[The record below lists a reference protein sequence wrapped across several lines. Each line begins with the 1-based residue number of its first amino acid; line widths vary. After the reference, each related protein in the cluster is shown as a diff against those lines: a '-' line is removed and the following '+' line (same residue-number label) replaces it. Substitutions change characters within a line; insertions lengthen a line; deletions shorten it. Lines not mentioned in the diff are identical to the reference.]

1 MLSPRLWRRLFR
13 PNPGGLVATAAG
25 DRRRVRD
32 VADKDDLPAAVRH
45 PDGGDR
51 HRGSYPTPL
60 MSRGDGESSGR
71 FLRAALG
78 TDRKVV
84 NGNPQAFAALYETS
98 LVFITAG

>member
-13 PNPGGLVATAAG
+13 PNLGSFLTAAAG
-25 DRRRVRD
+25 DRRRFRD
-32 VADKDDLPAAVRH
+32 VADKDDHPAIVRH
-45 PDGGDR
+45 PDGCDP